1 VRPPTFRFFLRRIVV
16 STANFSSF
24 FMSSQGKNAVAM
36 EKIKTIVVTTTNEAL
51 FNPTIK
57 LNLLQIHHH
66 HPTQQNIVQLSPH
79 NSMKMAA
86 VHASM
91 ARMGGNVK
99 ESITSMLLSPAGL
112 TRHGMPGRFWC
123 CCAIIGLDG
132 PDLATLL
139 SASTRPADGCS
150 RPAS

>member
-1 VRPPTFRFFLRRIVV
+1 
-16 STANFSSF
+16 
-24 FMSSQGKNAVAM
+24 MGKNVVAM
-36 EKIKTIVVTTTNEAL
+36 EKFKTSAVTTTNKAL

-57 LNLLQIHHH
+57 VNLLQIHHH
-66 HPTQQNIVQLSPH
+66 HPTQQNIVQRSSH
-79 NSMKMAA
+79 NNMKMAA

-91 ARMGGNVK
+91 ATMGGDGK
-99 ESITSMLLSPAGL
+99 APPMSMLLSPAGL

-132 PDLATLL
+132 PDLAPLL